1 MLPRICVFSL
11 LVFALACSS
20 LLQAQTSPSTL
31 TRSVSEATP
40 TRRASEGIARELF
53 DALDA
58 GVIDAQLILRDE
70 TAGRII
76 VTNKTKQPLTIKLPE
91 GMAGVPALAQF
102 NLPGLNPG
110 LNGNNNP
117 NNGGN
122 NQAVGAGQG
131 NWNNNGLFSIEPE
144 KAIKVKIVAV
154 CLEHGKR
161 EPNVHVAY
169 RLMPLEE
176 FTSDAKVKGVV
187 GKLGRGELDQK
198 SAQAAAWHLANGL
211 SWKQLAAKIGVR
223 HIGGRTE
230 PFFAAAHLERAKS
243 AVAAAE
249 EATASSR
256 SDRSTSQREP

>member
-1 MLPRICVFSL
+1 MLARTCAFL
-11 LVFALACSS
+11 LLTIALACSS
-20 LLQAQTSPSTL
+20 LLQAQTSPTTP

-40 TRRASEGIARELF
+40 TRRASEGVARELF
-53 DALDA
+53 DAIDA
-58 GVIDAQLILRDE
+58 GLIDAKLILRDE
-70 TAGRII
+70 TAGRVLI
-76 VTNKTKQPLTIKLPE
+76 TNKTKQPLTIRLPE
-91 GMAGVPALAQF
+91 AFAGVPALAQF

-117 NNGGN
+117 NNGGV
-122 NQAVGAGQG
+122 NQGVGAGQG

-169 RLMPLEE
+169 RLLPLDD
-176 FTSDAKVKGVV
+176 FTSDAKVIDVV

-198 SAQAAAWHLANGL
+198 SAQAAAWHLADGL
-211 SWKQLAAKIGVR
+211 SWKQLAAKVGVR

-230 PFFAAAHLERAKS
+230 PFFTAAHLERAKS
-243 AVAAAE
+243 AVAAATSRGE
-249 EATASSR
+249 QSASLTR
-256 SDRSTSQREP
+256 